1 MKMNYG
7 GMKKKKNGKKM
18 MGKKT
23 MTKKKSGKKVKK

>member
-18 MGKKT
+18 MGKNT
-23 MTKKKSGKKVKK
+23 MTKKKTMKRK

>member
-1 MKMNYG
+1 MKGMNYG

-23 MTKKKSGKKVKK
+23 MTNKKPMKRK